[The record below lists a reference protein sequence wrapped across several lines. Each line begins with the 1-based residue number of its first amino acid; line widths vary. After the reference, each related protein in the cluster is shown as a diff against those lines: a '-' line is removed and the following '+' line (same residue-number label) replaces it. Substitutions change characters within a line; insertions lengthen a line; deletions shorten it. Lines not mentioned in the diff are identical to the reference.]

1 MADKKI
7 TALTDLGNA
16 IASED
21 LLHVIDDPSGNPV
34 NKKISVANFFNNI
47 PTYVALDDTVH
58 VIDTTTEAVDVTTSI
73 SHIDTV
79 TATGA
84 HAGSLADGTNGQIKI
99 ISMIA
104 DGGDSVITPT
114 NANGYTSITFN
125 DVGDT
130 AILVFTN
137 AKWNIV
143 SLHGAQTDTMT
154 PETVSAAGAV
164 SVSKEVTFLDSSGG
178 AMAITMA
185 TGQKA
190 GDTKTITM
198 TVAGNDATMSQTGGN
213 LDATAVPTSIVW
225 NAVGESVTLVYTGT
239 AWIPTSVVGATIS

>member
-47 PTYVALDDTVH
+47 PTYVALDGTAH
-58 VIDTTTEAVDVTTSI
+58 VIDTTTEAVDVSTSI

-79 TATGA
+79 TAGAA

-99 ISMIA
+99 LAMIA

-114 NANGYTSITFN
+114 NASGFTTITFA

-130 AILVFTN
+130 ATLLFTN
-137 AKWNIV
+137 SKWHVI
-143 SLHGAQTDTMT
+143 SSYGA
-154 PETVSAAGAV
+154 
-164 SVSKEVTFLDSSGG
+164 
-178 AMAITMA
+178 
-185 TGQKA
+185 
-190 GDTKTITM
+190 
-198 TVAGNDATMSQTGGN
+198 TVA
-213 LDATAVPTSIVW
+213 
-225 NAVGESVTLVYTGT
+225 
-239 AWIPTSVVGATIS
+239 

>member
-58 VIDTTTEAVDVTTSI
+58 VIDTTVEAVDVTASI

-84 HAGSLADGTNGQIKI
+84 HAGTMADGTNGQIKI
-99 ISMIA
+99 ITMIA

-114 NANGYTSITFN
+114 NLAGGTTITFD

-130 AILVFTN
+130 VTCLFTN
-137 AKWNIV
+137 SNWVVISNV
-143 SLHGAQTDTMT
+143 GC
-154 PETVSAAGAV
+154 
-164 SVSKEVTFLDSSGG
+164 
-178 AMAITMA
+178 
-185 TGQKA
+185 
-190 GDTKTITM
+190 TI
-198 TVAGNDATMSQTGGN
+198 A
-213 LDATAVPTSIVW
+213 
-225 NAVGESVTLVYTGT
+225 
-239 AWIPTSVVGATIS
+239 